1 MFRLHFTTYGF
12 CYACLPNSEKGKG
25 FVLRQGSHLAML
37 NLSSEK
43 YRRLLEIYLVV
54 SARILTLSYAKG
66 GDQTS
71 ILKK

>member
-1 MFRLHFTTYGF
+1 MYILYMFRLHFTTYGF

-43 YRRLLEIYLVV
+43 YTADCWKYISLCRQ
-54 SARILTLSYAKG
+54 G
-66 GDQTS
+66 F
-71 ILKK
+71 